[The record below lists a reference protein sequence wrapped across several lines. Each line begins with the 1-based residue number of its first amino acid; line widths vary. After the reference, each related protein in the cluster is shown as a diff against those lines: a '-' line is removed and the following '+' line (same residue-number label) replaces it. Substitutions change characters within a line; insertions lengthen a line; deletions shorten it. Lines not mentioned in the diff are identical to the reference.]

1 MVLLYSDPTR
11 RKKKKKTNKLNV
23 KKLNSCFLRVYNC
36 RDNNLQLDENGNI
49 HPYTVPVLAGGH
61 MQIHRELSKQ
71 IEYRERSE

>member
-1 MVLLYSDPTR
+1 
-11 RKKKKKTNKLNV
+11 
-23 KKLNSCFLRVYNC
+23 
-36 RDNNLQLDENGNI
+36 LQLDENGNI